1 MHEQFVVLQKSNNT
15 SKQRALLFIW
25 YTRYLFF
32 HIFNSVNQA
41 PTVCWILFG
50 TTYAKTDRWSQNLHQ
65 KNKIK

>member
-32 HIFNSVNQA
+32 HIFNSVKPLLCAGSSLVLHMQRQIDG
-41 PTVCWILFG
+41 P
-50 TTYAKTDRWSQNLHQ
+50 KTST
-65 KNKIK
+65 KKIK